1 MAWRKA
7 TEDDLKRSISET
19 EVEAYREAANDSGD
33 DRITELLTRTT
44 RLVRG
49 YLRANRRIRLP
60 SDELLIPDTLIAPAM
75 DYAAFDVVA
84 VVPVDNME
92 DRRSRRRDAIRV
104 FEQVAS
110 DQFYVESA
118 EPADESAS
126 GAGCTV
132 VTQSHRRVTPESLE
146 GL

>member
-7 TEDDLKRSISET
+7 TAEDLRRSISET
-19 EVEAYREAANDSGD
+19 EVEAYGNAANDGGD
-33 DRITELLTRTT
+33 DRVEALLVRTT

-60 SDELLIPDTLIAPAM
+60 KDELLLPDTLIAPAM

-92 DRRSRRRDAIRV
+92 DRRTRRRDAIRV
-104 FEQVAS
+104 FEQAAS
-110 DQFYVESA
+110 DQFYVESY
-118 EPADESAS
+118 EPEDESAS
-126 GAGCTV
+126 GGGCTL
-132 VTQSHRRVTPESLE
+132 VTHSPRRVTAASLN

>member
-33 DRITELLTRTT
+33 DRIGELLTRTT

-49 YLRANRRIRLP
+49 YLRANRRIKLP
-60 SDELLIPDTLIAPAM
+60 QDELLLPDTLIAPAM

-104 FEQVAS
+104 FEQVAG

-132 VTQSHRRVTPESLE
+132 VRQSRRRVTPESLE

>member
-7 TEDDLKRSISET
+7 TEEDLMRSISET
-19 EVEAYREAANDSGD
+19 EVEAYRRAANDGGD
-33 DRITELLTRTT
+33 DRIGALLVRTA

-60 SDELLIPDTLIAPAM
+60 KDELLIPDTLIAPAM

-84 VVPVDNME
+84 VVPVNNKE
-92 DRRSRRRDAIRV
+92 DRRARRRDAIRV
-104 FEQVAS
+104 FEQAAS
-110 DQFYVESA
+110 DQFYVESC
-118 EPADESAS
+118 EPEDESAS
-126 GAGCTV
+126 GGGCTLAR
-132 VTQSHRRVTPESLE
+132 SSRRRVTAESLN